1 MTNKSPNTEDI
12 NQGGESSKTT
22 EPQGAPSP
30 ESPDY
35 TDTELMVTIAARE
48 LGDGESVLVGVGVPN
63 LACNLAKRTHA
74 PNLRM
79 FYESGT
85 IDSNPQSLPL
95 SIGDPVL
102 ASGAAGLVPMYD
114 GFSKYLQSG
123 RIDVGF
129 LGGAQIDKYGN
140 INSTVIGEYDDP
152 KVRLPG
158 SGGACEIASN
168 SHRTLVITPH
178 QKRRFPEVVD
188 YVTSPGYL
196 DGDTSREE
204 LGLRGGPE
212 AVITDLAMM
221 RFDDDGEMYVESLHP
236 GVSREDVQA
245 ATGWELSFSDD
256 IGTTE
261 TPTTDEI
268 RLLREDLDP
277 DGLYIDGEE

>member
-1 MTNKSPNTEDI
+1 MTNKSPNKEDVR
-12 NQGGESSKTT
+12 QKDESAVIS
-22 EPQGAPSP
+22 EAQEAPEQEYS
-30 ESPDY
+30 DY

-48 LGDGESVLVGVGVPN
+48 LRDGESVLVGVGVPN

-74 PNLRM
+74 SDLRM

-85 IDSNPQSLPL
+85 IDSNPRSLPL

-102 ASGAAGLVPMYD
+102 ASGAAGLVPMYE
-114 GFSKYLQSG
+114 GFSKYLQAG

-168 SHRTLVITPH
+168 SHRTLVITQH
-178 QKRRFPEVVD
+178 QKRRFPEEVD
-188 YVTSPGYL
+188 FVTSPGYL

-212 AVITDLAMM
+212 AVITDLAVM

-245 ATGWELSFSDD
+245 ATGWELSFADET
-256 IGTTE
+256 GTTE

-268 RLLREDLDP
+268 RLLREELDP
-277 DGLYIDGEE
+277 DGLYIGGG